1 MRTRCTKTLS
11 IRLPGLTAGPGAT
24 ATFSVIACNVC
35 FQAAA
40 GLIATADMGRKRSV
54 RFWDEASQKP
64 SFRWAIPAAPKQRCF
79 MAHTVVFSLH
89 L

>member
-40 GLIATADMGRKRSV
+40 GLIATADMGRRTNPLRGKAPAVEVEIKNRSL
-54 RFWDEASQKP
+54 RP
-64 SFRWAIPAAPKQRCF
+64 R
-79 MAHTVVFSLH
+79 
-89 L
+89 